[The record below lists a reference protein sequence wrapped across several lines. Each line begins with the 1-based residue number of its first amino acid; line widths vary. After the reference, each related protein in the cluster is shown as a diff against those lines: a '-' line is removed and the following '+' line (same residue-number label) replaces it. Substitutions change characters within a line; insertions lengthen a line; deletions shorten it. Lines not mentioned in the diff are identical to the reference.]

1 MAGRWLWKMLVE
13 CGNSI
18 LTLRF
23 GMGFGNYFTLEK
35 SPTVFDQHIL
45 VFASDGQV
53 QYALVGNILEEVLKA
68 MNVGGEVILDVGLP
82 NADQR

>member
-1 MAGRWLWKMLVE
+1 
-13 CGNSI
+13 
-18 LTLRF
+18 
-23 GMGFGNYFTLEK
+23 MGFGNYFTLEK

-82 NADQR
+82 NVDQR